1 MPAATVIEALRRF
14 LPDFQ
19 RLHPILDRARR
30 RAIWALTHCRTA
42 AMGGH
47 AHACEK
53 CGDAHFVFHSCNHRT
68 CPQCGK
74 EATAQ
79 WVERELDKRIAA
91 PYFMVTFTLPEELR
105 AIFFTPSAKE
115 VYDIFFA
122 AASAA
127 LSDTL
132 ANPRWLGAA
141 TNGFTMILHT
151 WNQRLLFHPH
161 IHTIVPGAGLDACL
175 RVMSVKNA
183 NFLVPQPVLRAA
195 FRSHFRRALDA
206 LLALPEHRNLPAV
219 DPAVWV
225 QDWGV
230 HIQPFGD
237 GKRIIQ
243 YLGTYVSRTAI
254 SDVRILEVTDST
266 VTFSWKDRR
275 NGDAKRKE
283 TLSGVE
289 FTRRFLRHVLP
300 TGLRSIRRY
309 GFCHPAA
316 KRTRQRIAFYSGV
329 PLVLG
334 PEPPPPQ
341 RPPLLCLRCGGEMI
355 PLARLLSS
363 WKLGRAPPGE
373 ADVHLATH
381 FAHDLPFS

>member
-53 CGDAHFVFHSCNHRT
+53 CGDAHFVFHSCNHRA
-68 CPQCGK
+68 CPQCGR

-105 AIFFTPSAKE
+105 AIFFTPSAKN

-141 TNGFTMILHT
+141 TSGFTMILHT
-151 WNQRLLFHPH
+151 WNRRLLFHPH
-161 IHTIVPGAGLDACL
+161 IHTIVPGAA
-175 RVMSVKNA
+175 ST
-183 NFLVPQPVLRAA
+183 PVSA
-195 FRSHFRRALDA
+195 S
-206 LLALPEHRNLPAV
+206 LA
-219 DPAVWV
+219 
-225 QDWGV
+225 
-230 HIQPFGD
+230 
-237 GKRIIQ
+237 
-243 YLGTYVSRTAI
+243 
-254 SDVRILEVTDST
+254 
-266 VTFSWKDRR
+266 
-275 NGDAKRKE
+275 
-283 TLSGVE
+283 
-289 FTRRFLRHVLP
+289 
-300 TGLRSIRRY
+300 
-309 GFCHPAA
+309 
-316 KRTRQRIAFYSGV
+316 
-329 PLVLG
+329 
-334 PEPPPPQ
+334 
-341 RPPLLCLRCGGEMI
+341 
-355 PLARLLSS
+355 
-363 WKLGRAPPGE
+363 
-373 ADVHLATH
+373 
-381 FAHDLPFS
+381 